1 MPEATTSKAERMG
14 SGLGMYRAGGPTTI
28 FGGSGWGPYSDGPLN
43 AVRKS
48 LLTRDGLNEENWMYV
63 AAQRTAEASREWA
76 DLRAEAMRVC
86 GGLSA
91 DGAAGGGRGS
101 VKRRKVWDADEPL
114 PLGVYEPHTGAV
126 LCECSSDVK
135 WLVRLLMFV
144 SIDRSDTQP
153 TRARWEPVGD
163 GKPVL
168 GGTKAG
174 SQAWGLAWVD
184 TVMEFPRPEEIDEEN
199 TRLRAPFLQYVDSPS

>member
-1 MPEATTSKAERMG
+1 MPDATTSKAERMG

-48 LLTRDGLNEENWMYV
+48 QLTRDGLNEENWMCI
-63 AAQRTAEASREWA
+63 AAQRAAEASRDWA

-86 GGLSA
+86 GGLMSE
-91 DGAAGGGRGS
+91 GAPGGERES

-126 LCECSSDVK
+126 LGECSFDVK
-135 WLVRLLMFV
+135 WLVRLLMFI
-144 SIDRSDTQP
+144 SLERSDTQP
-153 TRARWEPVGD
+153 TRARWEPVDD
-163 GKPVL
+163 GLSLL

-184 TVMEFPRPEEIDEEN
+184 TAMEFPRPDEIDEEN
-199 TRLRAPFLQYVDSPS
+199 AKLRAPFLHYFDPPT

>member
-63 AAQRTAEASREWA
+63 AAQRAVEASREWA

-86 GGLSA
+86 GGLASN
-91 DGAAGGGRGS
+91 GERGS
-101 VKRRKVWDADEPL
+101 AKRRKVWDEDEPM

-126 LCECSSDVK
+126 LRELSSGVK
-135 WLVRLLMFV
+135 WLVRLLMVIF
-144 SIDRSDTQP
+144 DRS
-153 TRARWEPVGD
+153 VGYAAYE
-163 GKPVL
+163 
-168 GGTKAG
+168 GTVATG
-174 SQAWGLAWVD
+174 W
-184 TVMEFPRPEEIDEEN
+184 
-199 TRLRAPFLQYVDSPS
+199 